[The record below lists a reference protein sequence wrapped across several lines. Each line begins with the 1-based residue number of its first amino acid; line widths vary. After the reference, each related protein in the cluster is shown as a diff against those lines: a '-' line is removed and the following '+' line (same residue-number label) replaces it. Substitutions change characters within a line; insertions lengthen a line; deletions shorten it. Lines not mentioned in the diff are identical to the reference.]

1 MINIKGPTKRSAKM
15 HIDSILGGGEHLYEF
30 IFMLQI
36 HKPSRL
42 FRCQQVIKLGCVA
55 GKILLFAPCERVN
68 V

>member
-1 MINIKGPTKRSAKM
+1 M